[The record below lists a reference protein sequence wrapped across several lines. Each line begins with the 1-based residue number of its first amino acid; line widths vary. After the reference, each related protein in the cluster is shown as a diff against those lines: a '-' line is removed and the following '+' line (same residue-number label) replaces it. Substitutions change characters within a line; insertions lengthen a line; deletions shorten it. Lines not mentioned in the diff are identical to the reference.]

1 MVAKPDGG
9 GGIGGGAAARA
20 RWKALVP
27 ALYDW
32 LANHPTVWPSLSCR
46 WGAVVEEHTFKRRQ
60 RLFVSE
66 QTDGSA
72 PNTLVVA
79 SADVVR
85 PRVAAAEHIAH
96 FREEHRSPFVKKH
109 KVQVHPGEV
118 NRIRELPGAPHVV
131 VTHTDAPEV
140 LLWNTDAQPP
150 RAPEPGAPPS
160 APDLVLT
167 GHADDAPF
175 ALAAASAGA
184 ASFVLSGGKDCCVAL
199 WALDDHATT
208 LQRRPDDREGAVPA
222 ASSSPAAAVKGPRVA
237 ARGLFR
243 GHTDTVEDVQ
253 FHPSDHTGSALSE
266 ESADQNLV
274 VTSHGSA
281 QQQFCSVGDDRCL
294 LFWDAR
300 EGNDAP
306 AVKVEKAHDE
316 DVHCVDWS
324 AANEHHVLTGSAD
337 SSVRLFDRRKLESG
351 SHSAPL
357 HIFQGHSAAVLCVQ
371 WCPDRGTA
379 FASCAEDGLLNIWD
393 SSKVNN
399 SNGLA
404 EAGKKGPGAMKQSD
418 PGLIFQHVGHRDKV
432 VDFHWN
438 PHDPWTVVS
447 VSDGEAGGGTLQ
459 IWRINDLITRPEA
472 EVLAE
477 LEKYG
482 QDILEDQ
489 VS

>member
-1 MVAKPDGG
+1 MDG
-9 GGIGGGAAARA
+9 
-20 RWKALVP
+20 
-27 ALYDW
+27 
-32 LANHPTVWPSLSCR
+32 
-46 WGAVVEEHTFKRRQ
+46 
-60 RLFVSE
+60 
-66 QTDGSA
+66 
-72 PNTLVVA
+72 A
-79 SADVVR
+79 SADR
-85 PRVAAAEHIAH
+85 AEA
-96 FREEHRSPFVKKH
+96 SPS
-109 KVQVHPGEV
+109 E
-118 NRIRELPGAPHVV
+118 I
-131 VTHTDAPEV
+131 
-140 LLWNTDAQPP
+140 
-150 RAPEPGAPPS
+150 S
-160 APDLVLT
+160 
-167 GHADDAPF
+167 
-175 ALAAASAGA
+175 
-184 ASFVLSGGKDCCVAL
+184 
-199 WALDDHATT
+199 
-208 LQRRPDDREGAVPA
+208 
-222 ASSSPAAAVKGPRVA
+222 
-237 ARGLFR
+237 
-243 GHTDTVEDVQ
+243 
-253 FHPSDHTGSALSE
+253 HTGSALIK

-274 VTSHGSA
+274 LTSHGSP

-306 AVKVEKAHDE
+306 AIKVEKAHDE

-337 SSVRLFDRRKLESG
+337 SSVRLFDRRKLASG
-351 SHSAPL
+351 AHSAPL

-393 SSKVNN
+393 SSKVN

-404 EAGKKGPGAMKQSD
+404 EAGKKGPGAMKQSNR
-418 PGLIFQHVGHRDKV
+418 GLLFQHVGHRARLRICLTTTYRYEYGRDKV

-489 VS
+489 VN